1 MYTCKMEENRGE
13 ITWCVTDEGIAQ
25 TTKNSLKHKT
35 KILKNTKMC
44 DSDN

>member
-1 MYTCKMEENRGE
+1 MYPCKMEENRGE
-13 ITWCVTDEGIAQ
+13 ITWCVTDKEIAQ

-35 KILKNTKMC
+35 KIRKNTKMC